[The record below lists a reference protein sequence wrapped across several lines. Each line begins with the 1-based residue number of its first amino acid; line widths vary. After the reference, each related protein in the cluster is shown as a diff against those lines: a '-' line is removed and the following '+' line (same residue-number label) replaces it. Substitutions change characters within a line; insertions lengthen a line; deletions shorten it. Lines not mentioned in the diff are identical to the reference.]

1 MGERCRRP
9 LLRSGVAIALTVAVA
24 VLLVLSGSAG
34 GPVARVQAQTQ
45 GLPEYQLVPG
55 DTVQITV
62 LGEAD
67 LTRAV
72 TLRPD
77 GRITLP
83 LIGDIVATGLTP
95 TQLAERLTTALKPFL
110 RNPQVTVQVTGYQ
123 RAVVYMVGQFT
134 RPGTVEIQRGWTVM
148 EVIAVAGGVT
158 PRAAL
163 RRATL
168 IRRATGQTIQVD
180 LERLLKG
187 DRTADVPVEP
197 GDILMVP
204 SLQNRVLLLGSVSRP
219 GAYDLDEDAR
229 IMDALALAGGIPD
242 RAAANQV
249 GVIRT
254 GPDGKPVVTTVD
266 VTKVF
271 RGDMSQ
277 NVLLQNA
284 DIIYVPA
291 GPLVRW
297 TDILAWLSGLS
308 LIRTFVGF

>member
-24 VLLVLSGSAG
+24 VLLVLSGPAG

-55 DTVQITV
+55 DSVQITV
-62 LGEAD
+62 LGEPD

-77 GRITLP
+77 GRITMP

-95 TQLAERLTTALKPFL
+95 TELSQRIATALKAFL
-110 RNPQVTVQVTGYQ
+110 RDPQVSVQVTGYQ
-123 RAVVYMVGQFT
+123 RAVVYLVGQFT
-134 RPGTVEIQRGWTVM
+134 RPGTVDIQKGWTVM
-148 EVIAVAGGVT
+148 EVLAVAGGVT
-158 PRAAL
+158 PRAAV

-168 IRRATGQTIQVD
+168 IRRGTGQTINVD
-180 LERLLKG
+180 LDRLLKG
-187 DRTADVPVEP
+187 DRSADIPVEP

-219 GAYDLDEDAR
+219 GAYDLDEGGR
-229 IMDALALAGGIPD
+229 IMDALALAGGPLD
-242 RAAANQV
+242 RSAAHAT

-266 VTKVF
+266 ITKIF

-284 DIIYVPA
+284 DIVYVPA
-291 GPLVRW
+291 GALVRW
-297 TDILAWLSGLS
+297 QDVLTWLSGLS

>member
-24 VLLVLSGSAG
+24 VLLVLSGPAG
-34 GPVARVQAQTQ
+34 GPVARGQAQTQ

-62 LGEAD
+62 LGEPD

-95 TQLAERLTTALKPFL
+95 TQLAERLTTALKAFL
-110 RNPQVTVQVTGYQ
+110 RDPQVSVQVTGYQ
-123 RAVVYMVGQFT
+123 RAVVYLVGQFT
-134 RPGTVEIQRGWTVM
+134 RPGTVEIQKGWTVM
-148 EVIAVAGGVT
+148 EVLAVAGGVT
-158 PRAAL
+158 PRAAV

-168 IRRATGQTIQVD
+168 IRRSTAQTINVD
-180 LERLLKG
+180 LDRLLKG
-187 DRTADVPVEP
+187 DRSADIPVEP

-219 GAYDLDEDAR
+219 GAYDLDEGGR
-229 IMDALALAGGIPD
+229 IMDALALAGGTPD
-242 RAAANQV
+242 RAANKQV

-266 VTKVF
+266 ITKIF

-277 NVLLQNA
+277 NILLQNA
-284 DIIYVPA
+284 DIVYVPA

-297 TDILAWLSGLS
+297 QDVLAWLSGLS